1 MNSHRKGFT
10 LLELLVVI
18 AIISIVFLCVT
29 GAIRGAI
36 KFANATKCQANM
48 KNLHAATV
56 AYLADH
62 ASYPQA
68 SSWEIWYPYGAQ
80 KGGSRTTE
88 DDFREYRGWVSWV
101 DKNGFR
107 TNGNGVTPW
116 QEDNSKSHANDFIY
130 PKAVDA
136 KGKDNLMNAA
146 IREGS
151 LFSYVAKDYATY
163 VCPAHFKAMRD
174 KKKVAYLS
182 YSMNQFFRSAE
193 AINTRIM
200 VNLKK
205 EPSRMVLFVE
215 LDEEDG
221 NTSDE
226 RKGANGKTD
235 TFVTYG
241 NDCSWDWDEG
251 EKGRFTHLKSGGGK
265 KGHSHVIYLDGHV
278 ASLSGADADLD
289 FEKLG
294 EGKE

>member
-62 ASYPQA
+62 GSYPQA
-68 SSWEIWYPYGAQ
+68 SSWESWHPYGAQ

-107 TNGNGVTPW
+107 TNGNGLTPW
-116 QEDNSKSHANDFIY
+116 EEDRSTSHAEDFFY
-130 PKAVDA
+130 PLAVA
-136 KGKDNLMNAA
+136 ANNSLMNAG

-151 LFSYVAKDYATY
+151 LFPYVAKDYATY

-205 EPSRMVLFVE
+205 EPSRMALFVE
-215 LDEEDG
+215 LDEEDAK
-221 NTSDE
+221 TSDE
-226 RKGANGKTD
+226 RKGANGKSGN
-235 TFVTYG
+235 FEKFG
-241 NDCSWDWDEG
+241 NDCCWDWDEG

-278 ASLSGADADLD
+278 ASLSWADTD